1 MAGLEESRRIMCFA
15 YHQEIVYPLYQWVL
29 VDLQENNFNVSV
41 QVGGEYNNCSGN
53 ELASAL
59 RMAIFFGFRFDSP
72 DREDITDLG
81 ISYNDFFGKYYMKV
95 RELNSINQGDSET
108 SLSEFASA
116 YMDSIFSIALAL
128 NNSIPALAKV
138 NISLENYGYG
148 NAVGTNII
156 AESILNLDF
165 EGVSG
170 RIRFDSI
177 TGFIVDREMYIY
189 QVQGNIL
196 EFNSSKWSIVDSNFT
211 EVRAYVNISIIA
223 VSFVVMIPI
232 LCVIVAIHILSI
244 VYCQFETVKASSV
257 HLNHLA
263 YAGLYLLFLDTL
275 VLAVRTGFPLSEQA
289 YGGLCKATYLTFY
302 AGVTLLVGTVC
313 VKTWR
318 IYRIFVH
325 YMDPGPFL
333 RSRFLIAF
341 VLLLLVVDILVWVLW
356 VAIDPVRQQKT
367 RGNPNMSGMVGIELT
382 CNSEYSIVWLT
393 ILAVYQLLIISCAFW
408 LAILSRHIK
417 YKKFSARGIASLSY
431 LSFFQV
437 ILAHPLATLLSTVF
451 RMVVLEFVVSVLLF
465 YVWVVL
471 FLVFVFLPPILP
483 VLKQKVCSRTYDL
496 RGTSTISV
504 T

>member
-1 MAGLEESRRIMCFA
+1 
-15 YHQEIVYPLYQWVL
+15 
-29 VDLQENNFNVSV
+29 VSV

-53 ELASAL
+53 ELLSAL
-59 RMAIFFGFRFDSP
+59 RMAIFFGFRLDSS
-72 DREDITDLG
+72 DRENITDLG
-81 ISYNDFFGKYYMKV
+81 ISYNDFFGKYSMKV
-95 RELNSINQGDSET
+95 GELNSINQGGSET

-116 YMDSIFSIALAL
+116 YVDSIFSIALAL

-138 NISLENYGYG
+138 NMSLENYGYG
-148 NAVGTNII
+148 NAVGTNVI

-165 EGVSG
+165 AGVSG

-177 TGFIVDREMYIY
+177 TGFIVDREIYIY

-196 EFNSSKWSIVDSNFT
+196 EFNSSKWSIIDSNFT

-244 VYCQFETVKASSV
+244 VYCQFETVKSSSV

-275 VLAVRTGFPLSEQA
+275 MFAVRTGFPISEQA
-289 YGGLCKATYLTFY
+289 YGGLCNASNLILN
-302 AGVTLLVGTVC
+302 AGITLLVGTVC

-356 VAIDPVRQQKT
+356 VAIDPVQQQKT
-367 RGNPNMSGMVGIELT
+367 RGDPDMSGTVSVQLA
-382 CNSEYSIVWLT
+382 CNSKYGIVWLC
-393 ILAVYQLLIISCAFW
+393 ILSGYQFLVVSCAFW

-417 YKKFSARGIASLSY
+417 HKKFSTKGVARLSY
-431 LSFFQV
+431 LSFIQITFGY
-437 ILAHPLATLLSTVF
+437 PLFAVLSFVV
-451 RMVVLEFVVSVLLF
+451 RMVVLEFVGNVVLF

-483 VLKQKVCSRTYDL
+483 VLKQKACSHSYPRSADANSVVTY
-496 RGTSTISV
+496 I
-504 T
+504 